1 MGRQET
7 KPLPQ
12 AVVPPSDSEALLDKD
27 GRLPSNTPDWD
38 LMHEKRPKPAITVVP
53 DWLYTEEGFW
63 YLSKAASLWW
73 ANLVCAIS
81 HTIMMIVS
89 IVMSASGEGGLATPT
104 LSVYLTKLQWVDN
117 STDALIPSY
126 EKTTGI
132 ALPALVILF
141 FFLSAFAHTLVCALN
156 FRQAFS
162 TGFIEHVFDP
172 ERSKI
177 TKWTG
182 WYFVNIHLCQNPLR
196 YVLSL

>member
-1 MGRQET
+1 MMSGSSGGIGGEGGGGDGGDGQPSRAQASVQLQSAPST
-7 KPLPQ
+7 LPLHWVVLPLPHWKTP
-12 AVVPPSDSEALLDKD
+12 AHAPVITTEASSSQ
-27 GRLPSNTPDWD
+27 PN
-38 LMHEKRPKPAITVVP
+38 
-53 DWLYTEEGFW
+53 
-63 YLSKAASLWW
+63 
-73 ANLVCAIS
+73 
-81 HTIMMIVS
+81 VS

-104 LSVYLTKLQWVDN
+104 LSVYLTKLQWVDT

-156 FRQAFS
+156 FRQAFA

-172 ERSKI
+172 ERSKT